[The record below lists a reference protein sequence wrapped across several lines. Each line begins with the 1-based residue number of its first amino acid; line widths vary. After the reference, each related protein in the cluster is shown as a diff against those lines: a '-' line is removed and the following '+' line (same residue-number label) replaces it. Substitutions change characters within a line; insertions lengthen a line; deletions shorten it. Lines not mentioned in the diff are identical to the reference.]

1 MARRLT
7 PTYHLVEQLLTY
19 TSKLSVQGSGSNL
32 VAFSGGVD
40 SSLAAALVHQ
50 VSSNHETRNA
60 RAVLGI
66 SPAVPSHQ
74 IELAREVAESI
85 GIPLVEVRTEEGMS
99 EEYVSNTGDA
109 CYACK
114 TALYSALEAVTNYV
128 DGEMAGDGDG
138 YVLFNGTNKDDLK
151 DQTRV
156 GLIAAENFNVASPLR
171 HVTKDEVREAAKY
184 LGLPNWN
191 HAASPCLRSRLAF
204 GVEATQSHLKLIEDS
219 ENLVRQALGWKNE
232 VTKNMRVR
240 MLSKSRAV
248 IEIDSGEDLEVSR
261 GKIEEF
267 GIPETLR
274 RIGFKGGLAEVRHF
288 KSGSIAA
295 VSSTRSYQDESIIHI
310 ETVSG
315 VTDRNDR
322 IVA

>member
-1 MARRLT
+1 
-7 PTYHLVEQLLTY
+7 
-19 TSKLSVQGSGSNL
+19 

-50 VSSNHETRNA
+50 VSSSSHDEIMNA

-85 GIPLVEVRTEEGMS
+85 GIPLVEVQTEEGMS

-114 TALYSALEAVTNYV
+114 TALYSALEAVKNYV
-128 DGEMAGDGDG
+128 DGEMSGDGGDG

-156 GLIAAENFNVASPLR
+156 GLIAADNFNVASPLR
-171 HVTKDEVREAAKY
+171 HVTKAEVRAVAKH

-219 ENLVRQALGWKNE
+219 ENLVRRALGWEKE

-267 GIPETLR
+267 GIPETLQ

-295 VSSTRSYQDESIIHI
+295 VSSNRSYQDESIIHI

-315 VTDRNDR
+315 ETDRPDR